1 MGIKVA
7 LVGNP
12 NSGKTTLFNGLTGS
26 NQSVGNWPGV
36 TVEKKTGKA
45 ILGESEA
52 EIIDLPGLYSLST
65 LSLEEEVSATFV
77 LQQKM
82 DVIVNIVDAS
92 NLERNLFLTHQLL
105 ESGLPMVIALNCMDI
120 VRKRME
126 DINIPKLAERLG
138 VPVIPITASRKHGL
152 LDLMRQVEL
161 IVGKLRPSMPRYSEA
176 LERAVD
182 RLEALLGSRFLAYRF
197 FEDGKKGI
205 SAVHFDE
212 PVLHA
217 LEAVMVEESR
227 HFSVDA
233 DMVLPA
239 ERYDRILSICA
250 EVLAKPVQAVDNV
263 TDRIDQILTHKWFGL
278 PIFGSV
284 MFLVFYLAFGPL
296 GTWIT
301 DGFVG
306 LIDAFFGWIESGIV
320 ALGMA
325 PWVSSLIVR
334 GVFGGLAAVVGFL
347 PQLAILFLFLALLE
361 DSGYMARAAFIM
373 DRAMRRFGLSGKS
386 FIPMLLGFGCSVPA
400 VTATRTLDRP
410 EDRRI
415 TTMVIPFVSCGAKAP
430 IYAVFAGA
438 LFASHSYLVVFSMYL
453 LGIIVALLSAVL
465 FKKTIMKGSSANYLM
480 ELPEYRMPTPK
491 NVLLHTWERSKGF
504 LVKAMTVLLGAFIV
518 IWFLSYFGFV
528 DGTFRLLENNEIE
541 FSLLGYLGKFI
552 LPLFRPIGF
561 SDWRPAVAILTGFV
575 AKESVVGTL
584 GILYGIQGD
593 VVQNGSLLFSS
604 IQTAFSPVQAYAFMA
619 FALLGSPCIA
629 ALTAMSKELRSRK
642 WFAFIVVYEMM
653 VAYLVALLIFQL
665 GSADTG
671 SLLSAIVAGGAILIV
686 FATVRRVL
694 KRRGNTCGSCH
705 GCAIEGSCA
714 SKPEEKS
721 GKS

>member
-1 MGIKVA
+1 MSIQVA

-26 NQSVGNWPGV
+26 KQSVGNWPGV
-36 TVEKKTGKA
+36 TVEKKTGKYV
-45 ILGESEA
+45 LGEWEA
-52 EIIDLPGLYSLST
+52 DIIDLPGLYSLST
-65 LSLEEEVSATFV
+65 LSLDEEVSATFV
-77 LQQKM
+77 IQQKM
-82 DVIVNIVDAS
+82 DVILNIVDAS

-138 VPVIPITASRKHGL
+138 VPVIPITASKKQGL
-152 LDLMRQVEL
+152 IDLMRQVEL
-161 IVGKLRPSMPRYSEA
+161 AVGKHRPSVPRYSAA
-176 LERAVD
+176 LEQAVD
-182 RLEALLGSRFLAYRF
+182 RLKSRLGSRFLAYRF
-197 FEDGKKGI
+197 FEDGEKGV
-205 SAVHFDE
+205 SAVHVE
-212 PVLHA
+212 PSILQDLRA
-217 LEAVMVEESR
+217 IMTEETS
-227 HFSVDA
+227 HFSVDP
-233 DMVLPA
+233 DMVLPS
-239 ERYDRILSICA
+239 ERYDRILAICA
-250 EVLAKPVQAVDNV
+250 EVMAKPIHSVGQS
-263 TDRIDQILTHKWFGL
+263 TDRIAKILTHRWFGL
-278 PIFGSV
+278 PIFGAI
-284 MFLVFYLAFGPL
+284 MFLVFYLAFGPV

-306 LIDAFFGWIESGIV
+306 LIQTFFQWIENGIE

-334 GVFGGLAAVVGFL
+334 GLFGGLAAVVGFL
-347 PQLAILFLFLALLE
+347 PQLVILFLFLALLE
-361 DSGYMARAAFIM
+361 DSGYMARAAFMM

-438 LFASHSYLVVFSMYL
+438 LFASRSYLVVFSMYL
-453 LGIIVALLSAVL
+453 LGILVALLSAVL

-491 NVLLHTWERSKGF
+491 NVFLHTWERSKGF

-528 DGTFRLLENNEIE
+528 DGTFRLLEDTEIE
-541 FSLLGYLGKFI
+541 FSFLGYLGKFI
-552 LPLFRPIGF
+552 LPLFLPIGF
-561 SDWRPAVAILTGFV
+561 TDWRPAVALLTGFV

-584 GILYGIQGD
+584 GILFGIQGD
-593 VVQNGSLLFSS
+593 VVQNG
-604 IQTAFSPVQAYAFMA
+604 Y
-619 FALLGSPCIA
+619 
-629 ALTAMSKELRSRK
+629 
-642 WFAFIVVYEMM
+642 
-653 VAYLVALLIFQL
+653 
-665 GSADTG
+665 
-671 SLLSAIVAGGAILIV
+671 
-686 FATVRRVL
+686 
-694 KRRGNTCGSCH
+694 
-705 GCAIEGSCA
+705 
-714 SKPEEKS
+714 
-721 GKS
+721 